1 MPHKH
6 LDNAAPQLQAPETPG
21 THWEAQWHALMNAM
35 PDPVWLKDVQGI
47 YLACNPAFSERLN
60 LSPSQVIGRRDDEL
74 VSHHLAERFRATDQ
88 QALQAGGPVV
98 SLHTDPLGLD
108 GLRGVYEFT
117 KTPVHDA
124 HGTPLGILGM
134 ARDVTVQQAT
144 ERQLRDAN
152 ENLHATLAAL
162 PDLVVEVAA
171 DGTYLM
177 VLTPLHQQLLA
188 PAEQIRGRRM
198 AEVLPGPAAAVCM
211 AALQQAREHGHG
223 SGPPYALDMSGG
235 RMWFEISF
243 RRKDN
248 GEGQAPTFIGLVR
261 DITQRYLAE
270 NALRITLDSMAQ
282 GISQFDAQGQLILYN
297 RRFQELLG
305 FPDDFMTTRPDL
317 RQQMLQQVVR
327 GDFASGDAGPMQS
340 YLASGRLEDIPP
352 TYCRRL
358 ASGLVLQI
366 ETRILADGG
375 MVRTF
380 SDVTSH
386 FDILDQLQ
394 REQDRLGQ
402 ILDGTQAGTWDWQV
416 GTGET
421 RVNERWAEII
431 GFRLE
436 DVTPLTRE
444 RFQSMTHPEDRDRS
458 QQRWQAYVRGE
469 TDRYEC
475 DLRLRHRDG
484 HWVWVLSRGRAYA
497 WDAEGKPVSVAGT
510 ELDISELKLAE
521 DRLRHIAQHD
531 PLTGLPNRILLG
543 DRLQRAISLARR
555 ERHLLS
561 LMFVDLDRFKGINDT
576 LGHDIGDAVLRQAA
590 QRMVDCMR
598 ETDSVARMGG
608 DEFVVLLE
616 GLERHEDALAVA
628 EKLRACLDLPFH
640 VAGQA
645 LAVSA
650 SIGVAMY
657 PLHGKDDAALLVS
670 ADHAMYQA
678 KNRGGNQV
686 RLSQA
691 S

>member
-6 LDNAAPQLQAPETPG
+6 LDNAVPQPHTPG
-21 THWEAQWHALMNAM
+21 PPGTQWEAQWHALMNAM
-35 PDPVWLKDVQGI
+35 PDPVWLKDTRGV

-60 LSPSQVIGRRDDEL
+60 LKPSQVIGRRDEDL
-74 VSHHLAERFRATDQ
+74 VSQQLAERFRVTDQ
-88 QALQAGGPVV
+88 QALEANGPVV
-98 SLHTDPLGLD
+98 SLNTDPLGMD
-108 GLRGVYEFT
+108 SLRGVFEIT
-117 KTPVHDA
+117 KTPVRNA
-124 HGTPLGILGM
+124 RGELLGILGM
-134 ARDVTVQQAT
+134 ARDVTVQHAT
-144 ERQLRDAN
+144 ERQLRDTN

-188 PAEQIRGRRM
+188 PATQIRGRRIS
-198 AEVLPGPAAAVCM
+198 EVLPEPAASTCM
-211 AALQQAREHGHG
+211 AALQQAREQGHG
-223 SGPPYALDMSGG
+223 SGPPYALDLSHG
-235 RMWFEISF
+235 RRWFEISF
-243 RRKDN
+243 QRKDN
-248 GEGQAPTFIGLVR
+248 GDGADPTFIGLVR
-261 DITQRYLAE
+261 DITQRYQAE
-270 NALRITLDSMAQ
+270 EALRITLDSMAQ

-297 RRFQELLG
+297 RRFQELLD
-305 FPDDFMTTRPDL
+305 FPDDFMATRPNL
-317 RQQMLQQVVR
+317 RQQMQRQVSR
-327 GDFASGDAGPMQS
+327 GDFAPGDTGPMRT
-340 YLASGRLEDIPP
+340 YLATGRPEDIPP
-352 TYCRRL
+352 AYCRRL

-380 SDVTSH
+380 SDVTSQ

-394 REQDRLGQ
+394 REQDRLSQ

-416 GTGET
+416 STGET

-431 GFRLE
+431 GYRLE

-444 RFQSMTHPEDRDRS
+444 RFQAMTHPEDRDRS
-458 QQRWQAYVRGE
+458 LQRWNAYARGE

-497 WDAEGKPVSVAGT
+497 WDADGRPLSVAGT

-531 PLTGLPNRILLG
+531 PLTGLPNRVLMG

-561 LMFVDLDRFKGINDT
+561 LMFVDLDRFKAINDT
-576 LGHDIGDAVLRQAA
+576 LGHDMGDAVLRQAA
-590 QRMVDCMR
+590 QRMIGCMR
-598 ETDSVARMGG
+598 ETDSVARIGG

-616 GLERHEDALAVA
+616 GLDSHEDALMVA
-628 EKLRACLDLPFH
+628 EKLRLCLDTPFE
-640 VAGQA
+640 VSQQQ
-645 LAVSA
+645 LVVSA

-657 PLHGKDDAALLVS
+657 PQHGKDDSALLVS

-686 RLSQA
+686 RLAQIS
-691 S
+691 